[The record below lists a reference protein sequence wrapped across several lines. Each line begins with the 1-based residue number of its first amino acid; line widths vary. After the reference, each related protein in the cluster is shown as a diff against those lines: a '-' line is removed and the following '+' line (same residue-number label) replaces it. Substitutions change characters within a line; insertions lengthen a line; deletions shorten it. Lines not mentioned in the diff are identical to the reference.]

1 MFTNFSNKNTEISAI
16 KPLLSGS
23 KSLSFDNPLVM
34 GILNIT
40 PDSFYDGGKYRNMSE
55 IQDRAG
61 TMINEGADII
71 DIGAVSTRPNADDV
85 SEKEELNRLIPVI
98 ESIRKLYPDIFISV
112 DTWRSSVASFAAQS
126 GADMINDISGGS
138 FDKNM
143 TATVAK
149 LQLPFVV
156 MHTKGNPKKMHDNP
170 RYRNVVNE
178 ISNYFNKLI
187 KNLTS
192 EGISQIIIDPG
203 FGFGKTIDHNYD
215 ILRNLRMF
223 SAFGLPIMVGLSRKS
238 MIYKTLDT
246 TPDQSLNATTVTNTI
261 ALINGANMLRVHDVK
276 EAVEA
281 IKIVA
286 KLAE

>member
-40 PDSFYDGGKYRNMSE
+40 PDSFYDGGKYRNMSG

-61 TMINEGADII
+61 TMISEGADII

-126 GADMINDISGGS
+126 GVDMINDISGGS

-156 MHTKGNPKKMHDNP
+156 MHTKGNPKKMQDNP

>member
-61 TMINEGADII
+61 TMISEGVDII

-112 DTWRSSVASFAAQS
+112 DTWRSSVASFVVQS

-143 TATVAK
+143 TATIAK
-149 LQLPFVV
+149 LQLPFAV
-156 MHTKGNPKKMHDNP
+156 MHTKGNPKKMQDNP
-170 RYRNVVNE
+170 RYRNVVTE

-187 KNLTS
+187 KYLTS

-215 ILRNLRMF
+215 ILRNLKMF